1 MKKIG
6 IFGGAFNPPH
16 KGHVRLARDFADRL
30 SLTEVLIIPSF
41 IPPHKSPAALADAA
55 DRLAMCRLA
64 FCDDERFTVSAVE
77 IDRGGKS
84 YTYDT
89 LLQIKEENPGA
100 ALYLIIGSDML
111 LSFDTWRRY
120 EDILKIAT
128 LCAAARENGPALSQ
142 GKTYGAIISDLPP
155 LELSS
160 TMLREKIHNNEDIDA
175 YTGGKVA
182 AYIKRRGLYRD

>member
-30 SLTEVLIIPSF
+30 PLDEVLIIPSF
-41 IPPHKSPAALADAA
+41 IPPHKSAAALAGAA

-64 FCDDERFTVSAVE
+64 FCGDPRFAVSAVE

-89 LLQIKEENPGA
+89 LLAIKEKNPGA
-100 ALYLIIGSDML
+100 ALYLIIGSDMF
-111 LSFDTWRRY
+111 LSFHTWHRY
-120 EDILKIAT
+120 EEILKICT
-128 LCAAARENGPALSQ
+128 LCTAAREKGLVLPENP
-142 GKTYGAIISDLPP
+142 YGALISDLPA
-155 LELSS
+155 LELNS
-160 TMLREKIHNNEDIDA
+160 TMLRAMLKKGENIAE
-175 YTGGKVA
+175 YTGEKVA
-182 AYIKRRGLYRD
+182 RYIRRRGLYRD